1 MEMTPKQFK
10 NQNAN
15 WEDKYFT
22 YAIHKTSGGAM
33 YLFQIDGHK
42 ITTETIKGALITR
55 LDGVDLDKLV
65 ENIRKVKA
73 SDFVDKED
81 IYDRTYDYDDMKI
94 ALCIQDFLDNDNPD
108 MQINFQDFEDI
119 VELAIRIRK
128 SYDKCNKEG
137 TLTKEE
143 QGYIQQFAYNY
154 LKENYGD

>member
-1 MEMTPKQFK
+1 MELKIGDKVIVKEHNVFAKEIK
-10 NQNAN
+10 NGD
-15 WEDKYFT
+15 E
-22 YAIHKTSGGAM
+22 G
-33 YLFQIDGHK
+33 
-42 ITTETIKGALITR
+42 TIIEKGA
-55 LDGVDLDKLV
+55 
-65 ENIRKVKA
+65 NIISILFKDRNIQYIPQICADAVLEKIQ
-73 SDFVDKED
+73 D

-119 VELAIRIRK
+119 IELAIKIRK
-128 SYDKCNKEG
+128 SYDKCNKER

>member
-1 MEMTPKQFK
+1 MDYKQIGVYK
-10 NQNAN
+10 ERQLK
-15 WEDKYFT
+15 EK
-22 YAIHKTSGGAM
+22 
-33 YLFQIDGHK
+33 LEK
-42 ITTETIKGALITR
+42 IQ
-55 LDGVDLDKLV
+55 
-65 ENIRKVKA
+65 
-73 SDFVDKED
+73 D

-119 VELAIRIRK
+119 INLAIRIRK

>member
-1 MEMTPKQFK
+1 MLFKPMTLKEAREFY
-10 NQNAN
+10 
-15 WEDKYFT
+15 E
-22 YAIHKTSGGAM
+22 
-33 YLFQIDGHK
+33 
-42 ITTETIKGALITR
+42 
-55 LDGVDLDKLV
+55 KLG
-65 ENIRKVKA
+65 EIQ
-73 SDFVDKED
+73 D

-119 VELAIRIRK
+119 INLAIRIRK